1 MKDNPCR
8 ELITACCESSPPQS
22 WMPRGEG
29 TTHFH
34 GYPWGQCHFTSFQP
48 WHSGRQP
55 GGETGKAGGSLGT
68 CRGGAVT
75 CITLGS
81 PHSCPEGQG
90 LTRGLRS
97 RASSFFT
104 SLGILQE
111 FTCGFKPGSTISPV
125 LRDDKRMGSCHR
137 SCLPFLRGLG
147 VACLGWESWACCA
160 CAVLTAWGCRCWQC
174 CCQRAPTYNTSNQ
187 ARPPSAKNVLKNSSV
202 MT

>member
-1 MKDNPCR
+1 MKDKPCR
-8 ELITACCESSPPQS
+8 ELITACCESSHPQS

-34 GYPWGQCHFTSFQP
+34 GHPRGQCHLTSFQP
-48 WHSGRQP
+48 RHSGRQP

-68 CRGGAVT
+68 CCGGAVT
-75 CITLGS
+75 CVTLGS

-125 LRDDKRMGSCHR
+125 LRDDKKMGHATEAVCPFSEAWV
-137 SCLPFLRGLG
+137 LPVWGGRAGLVVPVPCSRRGAAGVGSAAARGL
-147 VACLGWESWACCA
+147 L
-160 CAVLTAWGCRCWQC
+160 LTTH
-174 CCQRAPTYNTSNQ
+174 PTRHGLHQQKTS
-187 ARPPSAKNVLKNSSV
+187 
-202 MT
+202 